1 LTTVSSQD
9 AARSSAAATGR
20 LLEASR
26 RLGFWRVAAGV
37 AALVLAACIF
47 AAAPGSVEVV
57 QYAPVPASH
66 AAAILPKWAGPC
78 STRYPSIGET
88 DIAFCARVDGRVIA
102 WATKPSGE
110 THLLVAGGFHL
121 TLVELKAGMHRPGLG
136 SRITAVGPLLATDG
150 MRELRAVMVRGT

>member
-1 LTTVSSQD
+1 LTTVSSQEARRPS
-9 AARSSAAATGR
+9 AARAGR

-26 RLGFWRVAAGV
+26 WLRLWRVAAGL
-37 AALVLAACIF
+37 AALVLAAANML
-47 AAAPGSVEVV
+47 AATGSMKVV
-57 QYAPVPASH
+57 QYAPVPGSH

-78 STRYPSIGET
+78 STRYPSVGET

-121 TLVELKAGMHRPGLG
+121 TLVELKAGMHKPGWG

-150 MRELRAVMVRGT
+150 MRELRAVMVRGR